1 MCWLK
6 SDSWGIFAH
15 LQAAPQFD
23 IIHSNGQLYLRD
35 SNTLNLRVIP
45 ALSQGDLTKPAW
57 SLAWPSHWG
66 SCSASLP
73 LPSLPPSPAPTS
85 FQLKPLITIYKEVFV
100 LQKCSHIYDS
110 SNLGGNIQP
119 KDLIGK
125 YFLSLRIVIF
135 IIITLFPLL

>member
-1 MCWLK
+1 MAVWSDYRVIFPHVVPSSLKGTMCWLK

-23 IIHSNGQLYLRD
+23 IIHSNGQLLLRD
-35 SNTLNLRVIP
+35 PNTLNLRVIP

-73 LPSLPPSPAPTS
+73 IPLPAP
-85 FQLKPLITIYKEVFV
+85 LPRPNLIPTQTFNNN
-100 LQKCSHIYDS
+100 LQGSLCA
-110 SNLGGNIQP
+110 P
-119 KDLIGK
+119 KMFSYL
-125 YFLSLRIVIF
+125 
-135 IIITLFPLL
+135 